1 MKRRHFIQAAMAS
14 VLVPASA
21 RPCIAA
27 LATTW
32 RKRDFIFFDERF
44 QKARRLAAS
53 WAAAN
58 QLIGVHGD
66 ITALWMNDLERMTR
80 RHPVHLR
87 GVTTDS
93 FLFCLRILAG
103 EHASLDVQVSRLDG
117 NLFLWTMDTNPKP
130 ET

>member
-14 VLVPASA
+14 VLLPASA
-21 RPCIAA
+21 RPCTAA
-27 LATTW
+27 LATVW
-32 RKRDFIFFDERF
+32 RNRDFIFFDERF

-58 QLIGVHGD
+58 QVIGVHGD
-66 ITALWMNDLERMTR
+66 ITALWTNGLERLTR
-80 RHPVHLR
+80 HHPLHLR

-103 EHASLDVQVSRLDG
+103 EHANLDIQVSRLDR
-117 NLFLWTMDTNPKP
+117 NLFEWTMHASPK
-130 ET
+130 T